1 LFFFLLH
8 KTNQE
13 RTIQSHRQHWV
24 HKTKDEDKNKQTNK
38 TKKQTKNNSNK
49 QTKKPQ
55 HNTVLKVNN
64 YDQHE
69 PYQKL
74 GVLFVYTG
82 KLSDLS
88 TPMLAFL

>member
-1 LFFFLLH
+1 M
-8 KTNQE
+8 
-13 RTIQSHRQHWV
+13 
-24 HKTKDEDKNKQTNK
+24 KTKT
-38 TKKQTKNNSNK
+38 NK
-49 QTKKPQ
+49 QTKPKNKQKTTKTNKQTKPQ